1 MIVTKANINMAA
13 QHKYTEQHQVT
24 ERLEFWLGQRG
35 IAPGPNSGASPT
47 APQAVNTFEPTWTEQ
62 VTISRRGLALGA
74 QALEPQHLELDSA
87 LDARSR
93 LNMLILMQMYQ
104 SITGH
109 NMRLFSPAELNTP
122 TTPIAID
129 VPIEPP
135 AAITSAPE
143 SAGFGLIYERHERYR
158 ETEKMQF
165 QAEGVV
171 QTADGRTIDFRAHLT
186 MSRDYY
192 EESSLIVRAG
202 DAVNI
207 DPLVINFDG
216 KGAELSQTRFAFDID
231 SDGTPDQIARLRP
244 GSGMLALD
252 RNGDGVVNDGSELFG
267 PRTGQGFAELAQFD
281 EDGNRFID
289 EGDSIY
295 HRLRIW
301 TMNEDGSSQLVALGD
316 KNIGAIFLGHV
327 STPFQLKDSGNQ
339 SLGEIVRSGIYLSE
353 GGQVG
358 VVQEINLSV

>member
-1 MIVTKANINMAA
+1 MIITKANIDMAA
-13 QHKYTEQHQVT
+13 HHQYAEQHEVT

-35 IAPGPNSGASPT
+35 GATSVADSSTTPAQT
-47 APQAVNTFEPTWTEQ
+47 ASDSMLTWTEQ
-62 VTISRRGLALGA
+62 VTISRQGLALGA
-74 QALEPQHLELDSA
+74 RALEPQRFELDSA

-104 SITGH
+104 TITGH
-109 NMRLFSPAELNTP
+109 SMRLFSPGELDAVTIP
-122 TTPIAID
+122 AVID
-129 VPIEPP
+129 IELTPP
-135 AAITSAPE
+135 AVATPAQE

-158 ETEKMQF
+158 ETEKIQF
-165 QAEGVV
+165 QAAGVI
-171 QTADGRTIDFRAHLT
+171 QTADGRAIDFRAHLT

-192 EESSLIVRAG
+192 EESNLIVRAG

-216 KGAELSQTRFAFDID
+216 KGAGLSQTRFAFDID
-231 SDGTPDQIARLRP
+231 SDGTPDQIAMLRP
-244 GSGMLALD
+244 GSGMLVLD

-267 PRTGQGFAELAQFD
+267 PRTGQGFAELGQFD

-295 HRLRIW
+295 HQLRIW
-301 TMNEDGSSQLVALGD
+301 TMNEDGSTQLVALGD

-327 STPFQLKDSGNQ
+327 STPFQLKDNTNQ
-339 SLGEIVRSGIYLSE
+339 SLGEVVRSGIYLSE
-353 GGQVG
+353 SGQVG